1 MFSAL
6 FAMFLAK
13 NRIIVALRIS
23 PSPLPYHLVKPT
35 EDDVDVGGVE
45 LGLVIEAVAHEV
57 AVDGHPR
64 ERWRLVVG
72 RGLGTLRG
80 AGEHVGVSL
89 FKEPPAQGC
98 IAQHKRL
105 QLAFGNEVHQPH
117 PGVRAVDGERH
128 AAVGLAV
135 VVSALRPVD
144 HRRRF
149 LVAASQHIAVRI
161 DELLPRGVG
170 EGRLVADEAHAVRLD
185 PGQQLFG
192 HVRLF
197 LESEVEEAHQEVPF
211 AERYLQP
218 RLFGDSR
225 YGGVEGGLGHPA
237 AYCGAYGQKLL
248 ACQFVKFVGNGVFRP
263 FVVYFNLDPVHS
275 LQFLVSISFQKGV
288 LVVNV

>member
-1 MFSAL
+1 
-6 FAMFLAK
+6 MFLAK
-13 NRIIVALRIS
+13 NRIKVALRIS
-23 PSPLPYHLVKPT
+23 PSPLPNHLVEPA
-35 EDDVDVGGVE
+35 EDDVDVGGE
-45 LGLVIEAVAHEV
+45 EFAFVIEAVAHKV

-64 ERWRLVVG
+64 ERGRLVVG
-72 RGLGTLRG
+72 RGLGTFRG
-80 AGEHVGVSL
+80 SGEHVGVTL
-89 FKEPPAQGC
+89 FKKPPAQGGV
-98 IAQHKRL
+98 AQHKRI
-105 QLAFGNEVHQPH
+105 QLVIGKAIHQPH

-135 VVSALRPVD
+135 VVLPLRPVE

-149 LVAASQHIAVRI
+149 AATASQHVAVRV

-170 EGRLVADEAHAVRLD
+170 EGGLVADEAHSVRFH

-197 LESEVEEAHQEVPF
+197 LKSEVEEAHQEVPF
-211 AERYLQP
+211 AERYLLP

-225 YGGVEGGLGHPA
+225 HGGIKGGLGHPA
-237 AYCGAYGQKLL
+237 ACCGAYGQKLL
-248 ACQFVKFVGNGVFRP
+248 ACQFVKSVGNGVLRP

-275 LQFLVSISFQKGV
+275 LQFLVSISFQKGA